1 METSSVTVAA
11 DLSAKII
18 VLCSKF
24 VIDVANA
31 RAEIERLKEQLKNLE
46 TTLRHANHLL
56 EQPNSQFL
64 SASRELDDPL
74 QRCQAEL
81 QRLQDKLEPSATRK
95 AMRRFGLRAV
105 KWPFNKGEV
114 EVVIASL
121 VGYREAITAILQI
134 DQTKLLLDINGRIEN
149 LSLRSVENRS
159 KDCKP
164 HFMIPFP
171 RDPDFVD
178 RPVLREWLEEQYNTN
193 PARRIALVGM
203 GGFGKSQI
211 VIEFAYRLHI
221 ASPETSVFWVHGGTE
236 AKFEESYRLLADTLT
251 LPGRHDPNANVL
263 ALVRDW
269 LQKTEALPWLIIL
282 DNADEM
288 ERFFPSR
295 SENGESQREPLAS
308 FLPRTGNGKIVIMS
322 RNRSVAEKLTG
333 SHKAIQEVPTMCSL
347 EALKILENK
356 LSQDIDQDAAIDLAC
371 ALDFI
376 PLAVNQ
382 AAAYINRRAPRV
394 SISSYL
400 DELRQNEKQ
409 KKSLLNRDFGDLRR
423 REDVSNSVVITWQV
437 TFEQI
442 RQERP
447 TAANLLLLMSF
458 FQPQDIPE
466 FMLSDYNI
474 VTSDFEDMN
483 GDNDEDLE
491 DDLDVLR
498 GYSLIRLS
506 TTSGLCDMH
515 ALVQFC
521 TKVWLSEFNGNNF
534 ARLKSLFLSLCA
546 EHFPS
551 GNFETWARCQ
561 LLLPHMKSFLH
572 EEPTDAPDTH
582 NWIKLLAK
590 VSVYLLG
597 IGDHFAAERVARKAF
612 QSRKRRPADKNP
624 FMFVNM
630 MILLATYIL
639 QGRLEDAEPL
649 RVQLVE
655 TSKRILGDEHLG
667 TLRIM
672 SDLSF
677 MYKRQGRCVEAK
689 LLAGEVME
697 ALKRVSGDEHL
708 ETLISTPGMASV
720 YTRQG
725 RLAEVELILMQGI
738 EIKKRVLGGKHPD
751 VLRVMA
757 ELAHMFRNQGRLRE
771 AEPFAVK
778 VMETRKEVLG
788 DEHPDVLDAMAE
800 LARIFRDQR
809 RLTEAES
816 LFMQVIETRK
826 KILGDE
832 HPDVFDAIIELVC
845 IFRNQRRLTEA
856 ESLYVQVME
865 TMKRV
870 LGDEHVEVLGAMLE
884 LALIFTD

>member
-1 METSSVTVAA
+1 MEASSVTVAA

-18 VLCSKF
+18 VLCSTC

-56 EQPNSQFL
+56 KQPNSQFL

-81 QRLQDKLEPSATRK
+81 QRLQNKLEPSVTRK

-121 VGYREAITAILQI
+121 VDHREAITAILQI
-134 DQTKLLLDINGRIEN
+134 DQTIER
-149 LSLRSVENRS
+149 LSLQSVENRS
-159 KDCKP
+159 KGCKP

-211 VIEFAYRLHI
+211 VIEFAYRVHI

-269 LQKTEALPWLIIL
+269 LQKAESLPWLIIL

-288 ERFFPSR
+288 ETFFPPR
-295 SENGESQREPLAS
+295 SGNGENQREPLAS
-308 FLPRTGNGKIVIMS
+308 FLPKTGNGKIVITS

-333 SHKAIQEVPTMCSL
+333 SHKAIQEVPTMGNL

-356 LSQDIDQDAAIDLAC
+356 LSQDIDQDAAIDLVH

-394 SISSYL
+394 SIRSYL
-400 DELRQNEKQ
+400 EKFRKNEEQ
-409 KKSLLNRDFGDLRR
+409 KKSLLNRDSGDLRR

-447 TAANLLLLMSF
+447 TAASLLLLMSF
-458 FQPQDIPE
+458 FQPQNIPE
-466 FMLSDYNI
+466 FMLSGYNI
-474 VTSDFEDMN
+474 VTSDCEDGN
-483 GDNDEDLE
+483 DDNDEDLE

-546 EHFPS
+546 EHFPN

-572 EEPTDAPDTH
+572 EEHTDAPDTH

-590 VSVYLLG
+590 VSV
-597 IGDHFAAERVARKAF
+597 
-612 QSRKRRPADKNP
+612 
-624 FMFVNM
+624 
-630 MILLATYIL
+630 
-639 QGRLEDAEPL
+639 
-649 RVQLVE
+649 QLVE
-655 TSKRILGDEHLG
+655 MSKRLLGDEHLV

-677 MYKRQGRCVEAK
+677 IYKVQGRCVEAE

-708 ETLISTPGMASV
+708 ETLISLPGTASV

-725 RLAEVELILMQGI
+725 RLAELELLLMQGI
-738 EIKKRVLGGKHPD
+738 EIKKRVLGGKNPD

-757 ELAHMFRNQGRLRE
+757 ELAHLFRNQGRLRE
-771 AEPFAVK
+771 AEPFAVQ

-800 LARIFRDQR
+800 PARIFRDQR

-816 LFMQVIETRK
+816 LCVQVIETRK
-826 KILGDE
+826 KILRDE
-832 HPDVFDAIIELVC
+832 HLDVFDATLELVR

-856 ESLYVQVME
+856 ESLCVQVME
-865 TMKRV
+865 TMRRV
-870 LGDEHVEVLGAMLE
+870 LGDERVEVFHAMLE
-884 LALIFTD
+884 LALIFRGQDRLNDFIVLSRDIIPCAQRILGPENLHTSNALEILRQIEQD